1 MGYDIITNHFIKYDP
16 EVIVK
21 MTTYKIKF
29 NIEGG
34 KTLELDLDNEQFD
47 KISAFCDQ
55 VMPDKKWKTENI
67 KPIEA

>member
-1 MGYDIITNHFIKYDP
+1 
-16 EVIVK
+16 

-34 KTLELDLDNEQFD
+34 NSLELDLDKEQFE
-47 KISAFCDQ
+47 KVSALCDQ
-55 VMPDKKWKTENI
+55 VLPDKDWKTESI

>member
-1 MGYDIITNHFIKYDP
+1 
-16 EVIVK
+16 

-34 KTLELDLDNEQFD
+34 NSLELDLDKEQFE
-47 KISAFCDQ
+47 KMSALCDQ
-55 VMPDKKWKTENI
+55 VLPDKDWKTENI